1 MIKRE
6 REEEEEGIE
15 RGVANLAQGEWHTA
29 TFLRTTRI
37 GERESRRWLAG
48 NGVEREGVGQW
59 GGERG
64 PKSYIQPVTFL
75 VFLVF

>member
-15 RGVANLAQGEWHTA
+15 RGAANLAQGEWHTA

-37 GERESRRWLAG
+37 GERE
-48 NGVEREGVGQW
+48 RESAVVGWQW
-59 GGERG
+59 SGERG
-64 PKSYIQPVTFL
+64 GWAVGWRERS
-75 VFLVF
+75 